1 MNFNEIDLSENLK
14 KAIDEMGFTECT
26 PVQEETFKLTIEDK
40 KDVLAQSQTGTGK
53 TAAFLIPIFHL
64 FCEDENYKGGKALI
78 IVPTRELAL
87 QVEKEAERLSTYLD
101 FNILAV
107 YGGVGYQKQEKELE
121 KGVDVVIATPGRLID
136 FKKSGKIDMK
146 EFNILVID
154 EADRLFDMGFLP
166 DLTYILKAMRGP
178 SERMTMLFS
187 ATLGT
192 RVGNLSWEFMN
203 EPGEIIIEPEHV
215 TIDLVKQELYHVGRD
230 EKMSLLLGLIKKYSP
245 QSAVIFTNTKGMAY
259 EVSRRL
265 EGNGYKSRY
274 LIGDLPQ
281 NKRTAV
287 MDSMKRGEIPFL
299 VATDVAARGLH
310 INDLEMVFNYDIPDE
325 AESYVHRI
333 GRTGR
338 AGKEGHAISL
348 ACENY
353 VLGLPSIE
361 SLIEMKIP
369 VVWADD
375 ESFAED
381 ATAGQR
387 FRLDDTRGDRDR
399 GRSSD
404 RRGGRGSRDDNRGDG
419 RGDGRGRDNRNGGRG
434 GRGSSSGPRK
444 RDDSRAASIVD
455 MAAGSMDNFG
465 SDSGQGRKKSSGGGN
480 RNRPQNNKPRGRKP
494 ADNRTRPVESSISG
508 DLSVEDRL
516 AYYKKKYGDDFKP
529 TDDMLKSD
537 KKKSPSGKK
546 QGGGKKPSGQKSGNA
561 PRGNGKGSNSQD
573 RNRNRQGQGKNS
585 PNGGKGNQNK
595 GNGQGQNKAAASAKK
610 KSPEQVKTQK
620 PQEKPRK
627 VSLLKKLFGKK

>member
-1 MNFNEIDLSENLK
+1 MNFNELDLSENLK
-14 KAIDEMGFTECT
+14 KAIDEMGFVECT
-26 PVQEETFKLTIEDK
+26 PVQEETLKLAIEDK

-64 FCEDENYKGGKALI
+64 FQEDESHKGGKALI

-87 QVEKEAERLSTYLD
+87 QVEKEAERLNTYLD

-121 KGVDVVIATPGRLID
+121 RGADIVIATPGRLID
-136 FKKSGKIDMK
+136 FKKSGKIDLK
-146 EFNILVID
+146 EMDFLVVD

-166 DLTYILKAMRGP
+166 DLTFILKAMKPP
-178 SERMTMLFS
+178 SERTTMLFS

-192 RVGNLSWEFMN
+192 RVGNLAWEFMN
-203 EPGEIIIEPEHV
+203 DPGEIVIEPESV
-215 TIDLVKQELYHVGRD
+215 TIDLVKQELYHVGRE
-230 EKMSLLLGLIKKYSP
+230 EKMSLLLGLIKKHNP

-259 EVSRRL
+259 EVSKRL
-265 EGNGYKSRY
+265 EVNGYKSRY

-310 INDLEMVFNYDIPDE
+310 INDLEMVFNYDLPEE

-361 SLIEMKIP
+361 SYIEMKIP
-369 VVWADD
+369 VVWAED
-375 ESFAED
+375 EVFVED
-381 ATAGQR
+381 ASAGQR
-387 FRLDDTRGDRDR
+387 FRLDDER
-399 GRSSD
+399 
-404 RRGGRGSRDDNRGDG
+404 
-419 RGDGRGRDNRNGGRG
+419 GGRG
-434 GRGSSSGPRK
+434 GRDGRSGNRDRNGSRNGGPRNNRGGRTTGPRK
-444 RDDSRAASIVD
+444 RDDSRAASVVD
-455 MAAGSMDNFG
+455 QAVGSIDSFG
-465 SDSGQGRKKSSGGGN
+465 KDGKKSYTQGN
-480 RNRPQNNKPRGRKP
+480 RNKPKKGRGQQGGRKP
-494 ADNRTRPVESSISG
+494 SERGRTYEVESSISG
-508 DLSVEDRL
+508 DLSMEDRL

-529 TDDMLKSD
+529 TDTMMNSEKSR
-537 KKKSPSGKK
+537 KPSGKK
-546 QGGGKKPSGQKSGNA
+546 PSVKKNTGGN
-561 PRGNGKGSNSQD
+561 
-573 RNRNRQGQGKNS
+573 
-585 PNGGKGNQNK
+585 KGNQNRPNSGKGKGTQPQGKTPGGKPNTQNAPGKGKAASGKGKGAPNRGK
-595 GNGQGQNKAAASAKK
+595 GNAGQTRKPAAEAA
-610 KSPEQVKTQK
+610 VQK
-620 PQEKPRK
+620 PAEKPQK
-627 VSLLKKLFGKK
+627 VSFLKKLFGKK